1 MSAWFSTPDSGA
13 PHGKG
18 TVIVSGK
25 EAVSANHCLET
36 PTPSESKAKSHGPFK
51 FAQRGRSKSG
61 RGCSGSGM
69 GRATP
74 GWAAL
79 GWAIAE
85 VKAIDQKEKK
95 NVIRRGIEF
104 RKAVKWINATPRY

>member
-1 MSAWFSTPDSGA
+1 
-13 PHGKG
+13 
-18 TVIVSGK
+18 
-25 EAVSANHCLET
+25 
-36 PTPSESKAKSHGPFK
+36 
-51 FAQRGRSKSG
+51 
-61 RGCSGSGM
+61 M